1 MNQALNVNQTD
12 QNDWPKK
19 TWEQCP
25 IKVIQTATR
34 VKLSDSLSPQVHSR
48 VYPHVLYSFPLIN
61 ALLVSV
67 LSVFVEI
74 FFCKAKS
81 QGPCH

>member
-34 VKLSDSLSPQVHSR
+34 VKLSDSLSS
-48 VYPHVLYSFPLIN
+48 
-61 ALLVSV
+61 
-67 LSVFVEI
+67 
-74 FFCKAKS
+74 KS
-81 QGPCH
+81 TLMSIHTYYTLFL